1 MIHRK
6 KWGNQTRELFKELCN
21 KLLQMGEHSD
31 YEFLKELVLDVEKE
45 IKKIMRLYESLNGT
59 GYDVNAIQSVQ
70 DKYHEKYKKK
80 YNDRFTT
87 KNNYRQ
93 IPAYPQYGGEEVRRT
108 RRIGFEY

>member
-1 MIHRK
+1 
-6 KWGNQTRELFKELCN
+6 
-21 KLLQMGEHSD
+21 MGEHSD